1 MIFTATPQPAY
12 PAIRGTSNSIN
23 KQNQF
28 EFISETP
35 IGNETLPNDYSINDG
50 PYSFVENH

>member
-1 MIFTATPQPAY
+1 MIFIATPQPAY
-12 PAIRGTSNSIN
+12 PAIGGTSNSIN
-23 KQNQF
+23 EQNQF